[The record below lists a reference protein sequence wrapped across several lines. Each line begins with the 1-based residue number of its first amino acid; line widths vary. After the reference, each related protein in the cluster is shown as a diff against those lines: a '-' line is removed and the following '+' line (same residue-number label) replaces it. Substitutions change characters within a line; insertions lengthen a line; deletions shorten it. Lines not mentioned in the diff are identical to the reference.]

1 MAYKVVLDSNVL
13 ISAIVFGGKPRQILQ
28 SIIRGKVGLAVSEFI
43 LEEVKAVLAGRKFQF
58 PSPVVHA
65 VMTEIRIMSEL
76 VEPQVRINKIKKDP
90 DDNRVLECA
99 VESKADYIVSG
110 DMDLLELGAFKGI
123 SIVNPTGFI
132 ERIGV

>member
-28 SIIRGKVGLAVSEFI
+28 SIIRGKVGLADLEVI
-43 LEEVKAVLAGRKFQF
+43 LEEVKAVLTGRKFQF

-76 VEPQVRINKIKKDP
+76 VEPQVRIDKIKRDP

-99 VESKADYIVSG
+99 VESKADCIVSG
-110 DMDLLELGAFKGI
+110 DMDLLKLGSFKGI

-132 ERIGV
+132 ERIGI